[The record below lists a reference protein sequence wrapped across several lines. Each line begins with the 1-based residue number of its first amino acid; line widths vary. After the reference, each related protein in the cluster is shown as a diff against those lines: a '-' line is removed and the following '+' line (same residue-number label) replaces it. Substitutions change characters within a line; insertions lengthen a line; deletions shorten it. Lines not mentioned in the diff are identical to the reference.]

1 MEGRI
6 VGVKDRREKRKKER
20 SCSCETWY
28 QIGSRVDKCEGKE
41 CSPQSFHA
49 DDNLKRAVN
58 YRNKISKIS
67 NSNWDEEKI
76 RGGIT

>member
-6 VGVKDRREKRKKER
+6 GGVKDMGEKRKKE
-20 SCSCETWY
+20 EYKTWY

-49 DDNLKRAVN
+49 DDNLKRAIKSVKSVIVIGT
-58 YRNKISKIS
+58 R
-67 NSNWDEEKI
+67 DEKKI